1 VRTEHGRLVAALAR
15 TTGGDLELAQDCL
28 QRAVV
33 AALEQWPQ
41 QGIPSQPV
49 GWLLRVGRH
58 KALDHFRRGRVW
70 DRATVQLMEEEQA
83 VEQSLD
89 HFPDERLRLICTCC
103 HPALGLAAQV
113 ALTLRTVCGL
123 STDEIARTFLVDP
136 VTMAQRLVR
145 ASRKIRDAGIPYEV
159 PGPAALPGRLTGVL
173 HVVYLVFT
181 EGYLPTS
188 GSELTRA
195 DLCIEA
201 IGLGGMLAGLM
212 PDEAEVHGLMALMLL
227 QDARR
232 PARTDSHGRLVR
244 LEDQDRTRWDQRRI
258 IAGMGALRAA
268 LDRGPPGTYTI
279 QAGIAS
285 VHARART
292 ANETRWDE
300 IVALY
305 DRLLQVTPSPVVA
318 LNRAAAVGMLEGPS
332 AGLQAMDALAAE
344 PAVEASH
351 LLHAARAELLLR
363 LGRRDDA
370 IVALNAALARVVNE
384 VERDFLERQLLAAL
398 GLEH

>member
-1 VRTEHGRLVAALAR
+1 MRAEHGRLVAALAR

-41 QGIPSQPV
+41 QGVPSQPV

-70 DRATVQLMEEEQA
+70 DRAALQLAEEEQA
-83 VEQSLD
+83 VELSLD
-89 HFPDERLRLICTCC
+89 EIPDERLRLICTCC
-103 HPALGLAAQV
+103 HPALSLPAQV
-113 ALTLRTVCGL
+113 ALTLRTICGL
-123 STDEIARTFLVDP
+123 STDEIARAFLVDP

-173 HVVYLVFT
+173 HVVYLVYT
-181 EGYLPTS
+181 EGYLATS
-188 GSELTRA
+188 GPVLVRG
-195 DLCIEA
+195 DLCAEA
-201 IGLGGMLAGLM
+201 IALGGMLAGLM
-212 PDEAEVHGLMALMLL
+212 PEEREVHGLMALMLL

-232 PARTDSHGRLVR
+232 GARVDGAGRLVR
-244 LEDQDRTRWDQRRI
+244 LEDQDRSRWDHHRI
-258 IAGMGALRAA
+258 VAGTGALRAA

-292 ANETRWDE
+292 ASETRWDE

-305 DRLLQVTPSPVVA
+305 DLLLRVTPSPVVA
-318 LNRAAAVGMLEGPS
+318 LNRAAAVGMAEGPA
-332 AGLQAMDALAAE
+332 AGLRAMEGLDAEPALAAG
-344 PAVEASH
+344 H
-351 LLHAARAELLLR
+351 LLPAARAQLLLR
-363 LGRRDDA
+363 LGRRA
-370 IVALNAALARVVNE
+370 EALVALRQALDRVVNQ
-384 VERDFLERQLLAAL
+384 VERDFLERELLAAL
-398 GLEH
+398 GREH